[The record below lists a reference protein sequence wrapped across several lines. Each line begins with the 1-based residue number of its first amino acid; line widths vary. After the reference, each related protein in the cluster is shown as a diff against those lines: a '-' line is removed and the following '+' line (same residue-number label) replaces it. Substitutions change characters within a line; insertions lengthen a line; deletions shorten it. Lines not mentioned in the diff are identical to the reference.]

1 MDTVTLY
8 STWPT
13 LDSAEAAARALL
25 EERQIACANIVPGV
39 RSVFRW
45 EGQIQVEAEVS
56 MFAKTSADRAA
67 GARDLLLRLHPYET
81 PCLTAFPIMA
91 EASNSAFLNWVAAET
106 ASLPE

>member
-45 EGQIQVEAEVS
+45 KGQIQVEAEVA

-67 GARDLLLRLHPYET
+67 GARD
-81 PCLTAFPIMA
+81 TA
-91 EASNSAFLNWVAAET
+91 AAV
-106 ASLPE
+106 ASLRNPLPDGVPDHG

>member
-13 LDSAEAAARALL
+13 LESAEAAARALL
-25 EERQIACANIVPGV
+25 EERLIACANIVPGV

-45 EGQIQVEAEVS
+45 KGQIQVEAELA
-56 MFAKTSADRAA
+56 MF